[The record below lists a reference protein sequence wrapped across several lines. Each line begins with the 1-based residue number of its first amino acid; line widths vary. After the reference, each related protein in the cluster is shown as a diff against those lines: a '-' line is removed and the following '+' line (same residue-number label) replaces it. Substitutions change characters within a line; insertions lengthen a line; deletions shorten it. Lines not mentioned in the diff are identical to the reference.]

1 MPRRALQEGLGGVV
15 RAQAVIRNGAVVE
28 VTVLS
33 GPRIFHAAVR
43 AAMLQYRCVSG
54 ADEVIAVQEFAFRV
68 E

>member
-1 MPRRALQEGLGGVV
+1 M